1 MSANINPNVS
11 VNTTLASGVATA
23 LAIAPNASGGFS
35 TLRKYSG
42 SASLNDFYISAGQTT
57 YLNITVTSA
66 AAGDTATIDF
76 PYASDQGQA
85 CVAGIVCSTNTVTV
99 YLYAAPNELG
109 LPADAQ
115 WSGSGNTA
123 YASIIK

>member
-1 MSANINPNVS
+1 MPSSLN
-11 VNTTLASGVATA
+11 
-23 LAIAPNASGGFS
+23 
-35 TLRKYSG
+35 LRKLTG
-42 SASLNDFYISAGQTT
+42 SASLNNFSIFAGQTAD
-57 YLNITVTSA
+57 LNITVTGA
-66 AAGDTATIDF
+66 AAGDTATIAF

-99 YLYAAPNELG
+99 YLYAAPDDLG